1 MSHLQR
7 GSSGGNNRSLATTYD
22 HSSDKGIASKQPVCR
37 SNVVSGLRMP
47 WIPSEQAFPVNVGHA
62 LVFVFVWHRR
72 PPWPGLGSASRWS
85 LVQAAAV
92 IGRGFAHSERRP
104 QLKHTYCSMIS
115 PVNRSMAVS
124 TRRVPWHFPHRV
136 VCSLCIPQGYANRLG
151 SPIGETASAH
161 GFDTGFIPMSIV
173 FPNSEISPGG
183 LHSRSDLDEALELGL
198 ALTIVLTSL
207 TRMTSQTSGSQ
218 SGPRGTPIFQSN
230 TKVFRMMSM

>member
-22 HSSDKGIASKQPVCR
+22 HGSDKGIASKQPVCR

-47 WIPSEQAFPVNVGHA
+47 SDSQQSRLSPSTSATRSFSFSYGIVVLLGQD
-62 LVFVFVWHRR
+62 W
-72 PPWPGLGSASRWS
+72 GSASMWS
-85 LVQAAAV
+85 LDQAAAV

-136 VCSLCIPQGYANRLG
+136 VYSLCIPQG
-151 SPIGETASAH
+151 
-161 GFDTGFIPMSIV
+161 
-173 FPNSEISPGG
+173 
-183 LHSRSDLDEALELGL
+183 
-198 ALTIVLTSL
+198 
-207 TRMTSQTSGSQ
+207 
-218 SGPRGTPIFQSN
+218 
-230 TKVFRMMSM
+230 